1 MQAQS
6 FDPHSPAVRPFD
18 WKKTLREGLVSG
30 TLAGVFSAVAL
41 LVTGKRETG
50 SAVAPVTAESHW
62 LWGDESLQEDRAT
75 WRHTLTG
82 IVTHQLSTVFWAT
95 LYALVRGKRQAVRN
109 IPEALL
115 GGIATSAAAAAIDYT
130 LMPRRLTPG
139 FEHRLSTPAMV
150 GVFAALAGGIAL
162 GALLLRDRD

>member
-1 MQAQS
+1 M
-6 FDPHSPAVRPFD
+6 D
-18 WKKTLREGLVSG
+18 WKNSLREGVVSG
-30 TLAGVFSAVAL
+30 TLAGLFSAVVL

-50 SAVAPVTAESHW
+50 SAVAPVNAESHW
-62 LWGDESLQEDRAT
+62 LWGDESLREDRPT

-95 LYALVRGKRQAVRN
+95 LYALVRGHRRAVN
-109 IPEALL
+109 AVPEALL

-130 LMPRRLTPG
+130 LVPKRLTPG
-139 FEHRLSTPAMV
+139 FEHRLSTRSMF

-162 GALLLRDRD
+162 GALLLRNRE